1 VQDAVEFP
9 GPLDVIRGAFL
20 FPRVTTSSSGE
31 TMKRANVLGAALV
44 VASAVATAT
53 PAAAQ
58 ATIGA
63 DLGVF
68 SDYVWRGI
76 TYTNKLVFQPDVY
89 LTFPTGPASFTAGG
103 WFNIEPGK
111 YDGATDISEGGGLA
125 SPDLAEFD
133 WWGEF
138 NYPYQKAN
146 FTLGATGYI
155 FPNDGGFTKAANTVE
170 LYGKVGLSVP
180 LNPKV
185 AMWYDVDKIKG
196 AYFEGSISHT
206 IKPKDQ
212 PFSVV
217 LGALAGLNEGQGI
230 PTDPNS
236 TESFN
241 FVDNGFTHLDLS
253 AAVPFTAGP
262 LSISPAVH
270 VVVTGDDATK
280 FTKIDATTGLP
291 NKKDVK
297 VWFGGTISWSKALG
311 EAPAE
316 EGGESTE

>member
-1 VQDAVEFP
+1 
-9 GPLDVIRGAFL
+9 
-20 FPRVTTSSSGE
+20 
-31 TMKRANVLGAALV
+31 MKRANVLGAALV

-63 DLGVF
+63 DVGLF

-76 TYTNKLVFQPDVY
+76 TYTNKFVIQPDAY
-89 LTFPTGPASFTAGG
+89 ITFPTGPASFTAGG

-111 YDGATDISEGGGLA
+111 YDGASDISESGGE
-125 SPDLAEFD
+125 SSFDVAEFD

-146 FTLGATGYI
+146 FTLGATGYY
-155 FPNDGGFTKAANTVE
+155 FPNDVGFTKVFNTIE
-170 LYGKVGLSVP
+170 LYGKVALSVP
-180 LNPKV
+180 LSPKL
-185 AMWYDVDKIKG
+185 AAWYDVDKIKG

-206 IKPKDQ
+206 IQPKDQ
-212 PFSVV
+212 KFSVV
-217 LGALAGLNEGQGI
+217 LGALAGLNAGQGI
-230 PTDPNS
+230 NDSKPN
-236 TESFN
+236 EGFN

-262 LSISPAVH
+262 VSISPAVH
-270 VVVTGDDATK
+270 VVVTGDENTK
-280 FTKIDATTGLP
+280 FTKFDPTTGEL
-291 NKKDVK
+291 NSKDVK

-311 EAPAE
+311 AAPAE
-316 EGGESTE
+316 EGSGTSE